1 MPILVKED
9 VTVSPESQ
17 NQGPLAAL
25 WGKRKRRWKPLLL
38 RLPSLSSPI
47 LSHPVFPPPSLQ
59 NTWLLWRLG
68 QEALHLPDLEM
79 QGLGLGDLGGEVFW
93 LEDLE

>member
-1 MPILVKED
+1 M
-9 VTVSPESQ
+9 SPESQ
-17 NQGPLAAL
+17 SQGPLAAL
-25 WGKRKRRWKPLLL
+25 WGKRKRRWKPLLQ

-47 LSHPVFPPPSLQ
+47 LFHPAFLPPYFSPPSLL
-59 NTWLLWRLG
+59 NTWLLWRLEQG
-68 QEALHLPDLEM
+68 ALHLPDLEM